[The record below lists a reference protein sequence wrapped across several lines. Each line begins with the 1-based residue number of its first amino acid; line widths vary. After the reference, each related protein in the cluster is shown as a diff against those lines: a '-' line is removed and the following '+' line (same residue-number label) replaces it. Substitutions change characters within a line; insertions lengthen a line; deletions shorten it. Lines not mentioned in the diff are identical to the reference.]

1 MFNLEAFSIDELEQY
16 IENNIDT
23 MSDSEADSLFKAL
36 DEKVKQ
42 DSYDMFV
49 EYNETDVLLVEQI
62 DDKMKFVQLA
72 IVVAHLTRSRLNEI
86 FGTIKAWDNLIYN
99 MLLKENIQIPPEKFR
114 ESEPFAGA
122 FVKEPIAGFYKWVAS
137 VDLTS
142 LYPSIIMMFNMSP
155 ETIVDGAV
163 DDTMGFMFK
172 LLNGEVDTSDVK
184 ARGLAL
190 SANGSTYKF
199 DKVGVIPNA
208 MSILFNGRKAVKN
221 EMKKEKQKK
230 EDLLASGV
238 SEHDD
243 RVIQYDM
250 EVQMLDAKQL
260 ALKILANSGYGAIGN
275 ANFRYFVKDIAEAI
289 TMTGQLAIRHI
300 ANANNEFLREK
311 CGTDQN
317 SDYVL
322 MVDTDSNYIWL
333 EEWVNKFV
341 PDQSNMNAV
350 IDAIDNFMQN
360 EFEPNIDK
368 TYSALSDYL
377 GAPKNYL
384 DMKREA
390 IADKCIIRGKKNYI
404 IQIYDNEHVR
414 YSEPYIKQM
423 GIETAKSSTA
433 KFIREALSES
443 LNIVL
448 NGTEQEIRDYER
460 NFKSRFMTIPVEEIS
475 APRGVSDI
483 EKWVDRNGDAI
494 KGTPFHVRASIEH
507 NKLIQN
513 DPELAKKYQKIK
525 SGDKIKLIALKKAN
539 PIFNGYI
546 AYHDELPPEFGLHEY
561 VARDTQYEKT
571 FLNPLKTF
579 TDILKW
585 EINPRPKIDDLFDD
599 DDGDSGHPQLRAV
612 AVVQEQEKKRSPRT
626 KVKPNIDDLF

>member
-1 MFNLEAFSIDELEQY
+1 MFNLEVFSIDELEQY

-23 MSDSEADSLFKAL
+23 MSDAEAESLFQEL
-36 DEKVKQ
+36 DKRVKQ

-62 DDKMKFVQLA
+62 DNKMKFVQLA

-99 MLLKENIQIPPEKFR
+99 MLLKDNIQIPPEKYR

-122 FVKEPIAGFYKWVAS
+122 FVKDPIAGFYKWVAS

-155 ETIVDGAV
+155 ETLVDRAV
-163 DDTMGFMFK
+163 DDTMGHMFK
-172 LLNGEVDTSDVK
+172 LMNKEIDTTSIK
-184 ARGLAL
+184 ERGLAL

-208 MSILFNGRKAVKN
+208 MSILFNGRKAVKGD
-221 EMKKEKQKK
+221 MKKEKQKK
-230 EDLLASGV
+230 EDLLAQGIN
-238 SEHDD
+238 EHDD
-243 RVIQYDM
+243 RVINYDM
-250 EVQMLDAKQL
+250 EIQMLDAKQL

-289 TMTGQLAIRHI
+289 TLTGQLAIRNI
-300 ANANNEFLREK
+300 ANDNNKFLREK
-311 CGTDQN
+311 CGTDEN

-322 MVDTDSNYIWL
+322 MVDTDSNYVWL
-333 EEWVNKFV
+333 DDWVKKQKLDENNINV
-341 PDQSNMNAV
+341 V
-350 IDAIDNFMQN
+350 VDAIDNFMQN
-360 EFEPNIDK
+360 EFEPNIDRS
-368 TYSALSDYL
+368 YNELSDYL

-414 YSEPYIKQM
+414 YAEPYIKQM

-448 NGTEQEIRDYER
+448 NGTETQIRDYER
-460 NFKSRFMTIPVEEIS
+460 EFKQRFMNISVEDIS
-475 APRGVSDI
+475 APRGVSDL
-483 EKWVDRNGDAI
+483 EKWIDRNGEAI
-494 KGTPFHVRASIEH
+494 KGTPFHVRASIVH
-507 NKLIQN
+507 NKIIQEN
-513 DPELAKKYQKIK
+513 PELAKKYQKIK

-539 PIFNGYI
+539 PVFNRYI
-546 AYHDELPPEFGLHEY
+546 AYHDDLPPEFGLHEY
-561 VARDTQYEKT
+561 IARDTQYEKT
-571 FLNPLKTF
+571 FFNPLKTF
-579 TDILKW
+579 TDLMEWELK
-585 EINPRPKIDDLFDD
+585 PKPKIDDLFDD
-599 DDGDSGHPQLRAV
+599 DIEDSRPQLHAV
-612 AVVQEQEKKRSPRT
+612 AVVQEQEKKRTARK
-626 KVKPNIDDLF
+626 KVVLNIDDLF